1 MDTRTY
7 RVEGM
12 TCASCVRR
20 VEKALAGVPGV
31 RAARVNLATEE
42 AVLELERQAEPETTQ
57 AVARALEARGYHLG
71 SDSALVAARE
81 RAAEVRRAW
90 MRAALAWIATLP
102 LMLAMPPLHLHL
114 PWIIQAGLSAI
125 AAFGAGWPF
134 LSHAARQALR
144 GETSMDTLVALGAS
158 VSWGFAIHE
167 GLHGSAHPPF
177 ETAAAL
183 VAFLLVGK
191 ALEAK
196 ARRRATGALEELL
209 KLAPAMALRLEREN
223 GREEEC
229 EVPTEAL
236 QTHDVVRVKPGGVI
250 PVDGVVLA
258 GQADVAEAML
268 TGEPMPIPK
277 SVGDH
282 VIAGAIVHGGAL
294 DIQVEGAGQ
303 GTWLAR
309 LARQVAEAQGSRA
322 PSQAMADRI
331 SSVFV
336 PAILALSSLTLI
348 GWWMHTGSL
357 ALAWRPAVTVLVI
370 ACPCALGLAT
380 PVAMATALGTAA
392 RQGLLVRDA
401 SAMERLACLTDLALD
416 KTGTLTEGRPSLLQV
431 LPTSNLDAAA
441 LLRIAAALE
450 RGSEHP
456 IAKGILAAAGPST
469 VDVQSFQAH
478 PGGGVSGVVED
489 RRLRLGGAG
498 FLGVTLPDVAPEWA
512 NATLVGLAE
521 DQRLL
526 GVFVLTDAMKSD
538 TPALVASLKTRHLH
552 LHLLSGDRPEAVRA
566 LALRLGIEDALGG
579 CSPDTKRDRIAALQA
594 QGRVVA
600 FLGDGV
606 NDALALAQ
614 ADAGIALPGLEAAQ
628 ASAPLN
634 LLREGL
640 APLVSTLDL
649 ARRTR
654 VVIRQNL
661 AWAFGYNLL
670 LVPLAAFNQLDRFGG
685 PMLAGAAMGLSSL
698 TVVLNALRLRRSA

>member
-1 MDTRTY
+1 
-7 RVEGM
+7 
-12 TCASCVRR
+12 
-20 VEKALAGVPGV
+20 
-31 RAARVNLATEE
+31 
-42 AVLELERQAEPETTQ
+42 
-57 AVARALEARGYHLG
+57 
-71 SDSALVAARE
+71 
-81 RAAEVRRAW
+81 
-90 MRAALAWIATLP
+90 
-102 LMLAMPPLHLHL
+102 
-114 PWIIQAGLSAI
+114 
-125 AAFGAGWPF
+125 
-134 LSHAARQALR
+134 
-144 GETSMDTLVALGAS
+144 
-158 VSWGFAIHE
+158 
-167 GLHGSAHPPF
+167 
-177 ETAAAL
+177 
-183 VAFLLVGK
+183 
-191 ALEAK
+191 
-196 ARRRATGALEELL
+196 
-209 KLAPAMALRLEREN
+209 
-223 GREEEC
+223 
-229 EVPTEAL
+229 
-236 QTHDVVRVKPGGVI
+236 
-250 PVDGVVLA
+250 
-258 GQADVAEAML
+258 
-268 TGEPMPIPK
+268 
-277 SVGDH
+277 
-282 VIAGAIVHGGAL
+282 
-294 DIQVEGAGQ
+294 
-303 GTWLAR
+303 
-309 LARQVAEAQGSRA
+309 
-322 PSQAMADRI
+322 
-331 SSVFV
+331 
-336 PAILALSSLTLI
+336 
-348 GWWMHTGSL
+348 
-357 ALAWRPAVTVLVI
+357 
-370 ACPCALGLAT
+370 
-380 PVAMATALGTAA
+380 MATALGTAA

-416 KTGTLTEGRPSLLQV
+416 KTGTLTDGRPSLQQV

-441 LLRIAAALE
+441 LLRLAAGLE

-478 PGGGVSGVVED
+478 PGGGVSGVAED